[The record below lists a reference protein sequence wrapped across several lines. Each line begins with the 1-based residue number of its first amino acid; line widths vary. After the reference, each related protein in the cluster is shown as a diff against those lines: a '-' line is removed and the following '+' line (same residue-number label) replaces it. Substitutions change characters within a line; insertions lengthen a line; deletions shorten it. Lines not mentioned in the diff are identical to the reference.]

1 MLDKHERRRLDE
13 IESRLNAEDPDF
25 AQAMNGTGRS
35 RLARHLR
42 SPSAVLAVISG
53 CAALLCAGLGQ
64 AGGFA
69 TAALLTLVLVVATR
83 WKLHPDE
90 ERSDRRN
97 GPG

>member
-13 IESRLNAEDPDF
+13 IESRLSAEDPDF
-25 AQAMNGTGRS
+25 ARAMDGTGRY

-42 SPSAVLAVISG
+42 SPSGALAAISG

-64 AGGFA
+64 PSGFA

-83 WKLHPDE
+83 WQLRPDE

>member
-1 MLDKHERRRLDE
+1 MLGEHERRRLDE
-13 IESRLNAEDPDF
+13 IESRLSAEDPEF

-69 TAALLTLVLVVATR
+69 AAALLTLVLVGATR

-90 ERSDRRN
+90 ERSDPRN
-97 GPG
+97 DPG